1 MTMTIVKQGLMY
13 SKDHEWVEVIG
24 ENVVRIGITD
34 YAQSQLGDIVFVELP
49 ETNTELVSGESMGS
63 IESVKTVSD
72 LYSPVNG
79 KVLKVN
85 LQLIEEPEYVNS
97 ECYTQGW
104 MIEVELLGDQE
115 SEMATLLTP
124 QLYTQYTE
132 S

>member
-1 MTMTIVKQGLMY
+1 MTMTIVKQELMY

-24 ENVVRIGITD
+24 ANIVRIGITD

-49 ETNTELVSGESMGS
+49 EMDDELVSGESMGS

-72 LYSPVNG
+72 LYSPVTG

-85 LQLIEEPEYVNS
+85 IQLVDEPENVNR
-97 ECYTQGW
+97 ECYAQGW
-104 MIEVELLGDQE
+104 MIEVELLGDIE
-115 SEMATLLTP
+115 SEMAALLTP
-124 QLYTQYTE
+124 ELYTQYTE